1 MASTRTANDVHAARL
16 VGRGDDARRVC
27 MNDQLIAGFLADGP
41 AHM

>member
-16 VGRGDDARRVC
+16 VGRGDDAGRVC